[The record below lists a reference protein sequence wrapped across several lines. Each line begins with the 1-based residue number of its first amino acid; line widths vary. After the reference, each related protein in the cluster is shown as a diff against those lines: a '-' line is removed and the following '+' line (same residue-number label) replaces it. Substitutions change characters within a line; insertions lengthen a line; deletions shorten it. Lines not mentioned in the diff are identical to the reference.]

1 MSLRPR
7 VLGDLL
13 TSAADRAPDSTVS
26 SGIDGKASY
35 AELAGRVTRLANGLL
50 ALGLDPGDRLAI
62 HLPKSIRAV
71 EWLLAANLAG
81 LVCVPINP
89 VLRPR
94 QLRHLLLDS
103 RARAL
108 TTSAGGLALWAELL
122 RDCPSLDYTVVN
134 GPVDDSFAGRG
145 LVDADS
151 LYLDGRPIPVRSDE
165 RQTAVIFYT
174 SGSTG
179 LPKGVM
185 VSNANLIQGAAA
197 VVAVHGTDSDD
208 RILALLPF
216 SFDAGFSQMTIALST
231 GASLALLD
239 HLLPAD
245 TLEFAARHETSH
257 LTGVP
262 PLFRQLASVHWP
274 ERLGETM
281 RSFASTG
288 GTMPPDLLRRLQALM
303 PRARGYLMY
312 GFTEAFRATILP
324 PDDLASRPDSVG
336 LPMPGAELYVLRPDG
351 QPCEP
356 GEAGE
361 LVQAGPLVAQGY
373 WGDENA
379 TAARFRALPASADPL
394 RRRAVWSGDVVC
406 RDADGYVYFRYRD
419 SQLIKTSGYRVSP
432 EEVEAALLDSGLV
445 DEALALGV
453 PDPDLEEV
461 IVALVVAR
469 DPGFSPAD
477 LQAWCRREM
486 PPYLCPA
493 DIRPVRE
500 IPRSPNGKYDRQAIR
515 NAILE
520 EGGSV

>member
-7 VLGDLL
+7 VFGDLL
-13 TSAADRAPDSTVS
+13 TSAADRAPDSIIA
-26 SGIDGKASY
+26 SGVDGEMRYS
-35 AELAGRVTRLANGLL
+35 ELAGRVARLANGLL
-50 ALGLDPGDRLAI
+50 TLGMDPGDRLAI

-81 LVCVPINP
+81 LVCVPINS

-94 QLRHLLLDS
+94 QLRHLLRDS
-103 RARAL
+103 GARAL
-108 TTSAGGLALWAELL
+108 TTSPGGLALCADVL
-122 RDCPSLDYTVVN
+122 RECPMLEYTILN
-134 GPVDDSFAGRG
+134 GPGDDPLAGPG
-145 LVDADS
+145 VLDADS
-151 LYLDGRPIPVRSDE
+151 LYLDGRPTPARSDE
-165 RQTAVIFYT
+165 QRTAMIFYT

-185 VSNANLIQGAAA
+185 VSNANLLQGAAA
-197 VVAVHGTDSDD
+197 VVAVHGIDRDD
-208 RILALLPF
+208 RILGLLPF
-216 SFDAGFSQMTIALST
+216 SFDAGFSQLTIALGT

-245 TLEFAARHETSH
+245 TLEFAAGHEVSH

-262 PLFRQLASVHWP
+262 PLFRQLASVGWP
-274 ERLGETM
+274 ARLRETM

-288 GTMPPDLLRRLQALM
+288 GVMPPALLRRLQALM

-336 LPMPGAELYVLRPDG
+336 LPMPGVELHVLRPDG
-351 QPCEP
+351 RPCEP

-373 WGDENA
+373 WGDEKA
-379 TAARFRALPASADPL
+379 TAARFRALPEAADPL
-394 RRRAVWSGDVVC
+394 RRRAAWSGDVVY
-406 RDADGYVYFRYRD
+406 RDADGYVFFRYRD

-432 EEVEAALLDSGLV
+432 EEVEQALLDSGLV

-453 PDPDLEEV
+453 PDPDVEEI

-469 DPGFSPAD
+469 DPAFDP
-477 LQAWCRREM
+477 QALRDWCRCEL
-486 PPYLCPA
+486 PPYLRPT

-515 NAILE
+515 SAIRE
-520 EGGSV
+520 EGRSA